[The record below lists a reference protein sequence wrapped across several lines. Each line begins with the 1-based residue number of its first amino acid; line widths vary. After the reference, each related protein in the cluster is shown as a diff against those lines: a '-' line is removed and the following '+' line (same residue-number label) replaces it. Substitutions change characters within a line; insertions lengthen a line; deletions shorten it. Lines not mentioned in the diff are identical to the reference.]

1 MHQKN
6 IIKKQVIY
14 NYKKKNVI
22 INFKIIIIFFR
33 QLYFV
38 FSVKTIH

>member
-1 MHQKN
+1 MQM
-6 IIKKQVIY
+6 IF

-22 INFKIIIIFFR
+22 INFKILIIFFR

-38 FSVKTIH
+38 FSVNTIH